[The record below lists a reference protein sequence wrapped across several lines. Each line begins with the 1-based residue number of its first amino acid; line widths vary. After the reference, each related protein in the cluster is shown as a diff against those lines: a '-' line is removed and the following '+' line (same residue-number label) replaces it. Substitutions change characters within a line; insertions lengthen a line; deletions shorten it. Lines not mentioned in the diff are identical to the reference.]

1 MELHSVL
8 LLTSGLLV
16 VIGLIQPLAT
26 RIGLSPT
33 VLLAVVGIAIGVGS
47 AVLTHNDA
55 LARFAKI
62 GKLIADLPI
71 SSDVFLYI
79 FLRFCFSRPH

>member
-8 LLTSGLLV
+8 LLISGLLV

-55 LARFAKI
+55 LACFA
-62 GKLIADLPI
+62 
-71 SSDVFLYI
+71 
-79 FLRFCFSRPH
+79 R